1 MGIESTGYKILLLVH
16 LLAVVVAFGGNFIQP
31 MLRRAGNASDEAFGK
46 AVMFIQL
53 PAVIVLWVA
62 GMGLVGMSDEL
73 YQLSQTWI
81 LIALVA
87 FLVAAVVTFLVGR
100 AYRNGSGDKVA
111 PLVGVLHLSLLVGVI
126 VMVWKPG
133 LA

>member
-1 MGIESTGYKILLLVH
+1 MGIESTGYRILLLVH

-31 MLRRAGNASDEAFGK
+31 MLRRAGNVSDEAFGK